1 MTMSQKVIFDT
12 DPGIDDALALLYLHA
27 CPSLELC
34 AITTTLG
41 NASLDDCTDNAL
53 FLCEQY
59 GITAPVYRG
68 IETAVNGSVPESY
81 PDFVHGSNGLGGIP
95 IVIRHRKPE
104 PVDAVD
110 CLLEQTRRFPGGIRM
125 IAVGRLTNIALA
137 LQRDEAFAARV
148 QDIVCMGGTIEYEG
162 NVSPF
167 AEANMLG
174 DPEAAERV
182 FRSGIPLTMVG
193 LDVTMQ
199 TKFSLAFLAAACA
212 GFPDT
217 LRELVLTT
225 NQVYGEYH
233 KTSLNW
239 DESPVHDSSAIAF
252 ADRPALFKTERGSL
266 HCALEGEQRGR
277 TVFTADP
284 AGPHLVCL
292 GVNSEAMR
300 TRFTEVVS
308 PFYRQPDDSR

>member
-1 MTMSQKVIFDT
+1 MSQKVIFDT

-27 CPSLELC
+27 CPSLDLT

-41 NASLDDCTDNAL
+41 NASLEDCTANAL
-53 FLCEQY
+53 YLCEQF
-59 GITAPVYRG
+59 GISAPVHRG
-68 IETAVNGSVPESY
+68 IEAAMNGSVPDSY

-95 IVIRHRKPE
+95 VVITHREPE
-104 PVDAVD
+104 PADAIT
-110 CLLEQTRRFPGGIRM
+110 CLIEQSRQFAGEIRI

-137 LQRDEAFAARV
+137 LQQDKEFARRI
-148 QDIVCMGGTIEYEG
+148 QDIVCMGGTIEHEG

-167 AEANMLG
+167 AEANMFG
-174 DPEAAERV
+174 DPEAAEQV

-199 TKFSLAFLAAACA
+199 TKFSLAFLAAACT
-212 GFPDT
+212 GFPDA

-252 ADRPALFKTERGSL
+252 AERPALFQTERGSL
-266 HCALEGEQRGR
+266 HCVLEGEQRGR